1 MITLR
6 DGIVVQAI
14 TFLLRPANM
23 RNMLKHLLLVACL
36 SSSVYPLA
44 AQAQPSAWH
53 PPAGHTETPIWPDR
67 VPDATAPAG
76 PEIDTTTSD
85 GQLIAGKRV
94 VRLGNVATPTMTL
107 YRPKGTNS
115 GAAVI
120 VFPGGGYRI
129 LAMDL
134 EGTEVCDWLSSQG
147 LTCVLLKYRVPNSG
161 PYPKSPAA
169 FEDAQRTIG
178 LLRAHA
184 AEWHVDRH
192 RVGVLGF
199 SAGGN
204 LAAALSTHFDKRI
217 YQPVDAA
224 DQQSCRPD
232 FAALIYPGGLRARGS
247 SDPLALDPHLPV
259 SKDTPPSFLLQT
271 EDDRV
276 AHVESSLAYYI
287 ALKNAGVPAEMIIK
301 AAELWGPAS
310 TSFLLHARGIEH
322 QLRRCSLENMIAQ
335 WPHHTIITSHER
347 IVFQRHVQHITCP
360 VVAV

>member
-6 DGIVVQAI
+6 NGIVVQPI

-23 RNMLKHLLLVACL
+23 RNMLKHLFLVACL
-36 SSSVYPLA
+36 GSLVYPVV
-44 AQAQPSAWH
+44 AQPSAWH

-67 VPDATAPAG
+67 VPDATTPAG

-94 VRLGNVATPTMTL
+94 VRLGNVAKPTMTL
-107 YRPKGTNS
+107 YRPKGKNS

-120 VFPGGGYRI
+120 VFPGGGYQI

-134 EGTEVCDWLSSQG
+134 EGTEVCEWLSSQG

-169 FEDAQRTIG
+169 LEDAQRTIG
-178 LLRAHA
+178 LLRARA
-184 AEWHVDRH
+184 AEWHVDPR

-247 SDPLALDPHLPV
+247 SDPLALDPQLPV
-259 SKDTPPSFLLQT
+259 SKDTPPTFLLQT

-287 ALKNAGVPAEMIIK
+287 ALKNAGVRAEMHLY
-301 AAELWGPAS
+301 AQGV
-310 TSFLLHARGIEH
+310 HGYG
-322 QLRRCSLENMIAQ
+322 LRRTTLPVTA
-335 WPHHTIITSHER
+335 WPQLVEVWLHSIKMLPE
-347 IVFQRHVQHITCP
+347 
-360 VVAV
+360 